1 MSNIAHASNI
11 LTSISLAQ
19 KGTTMERSF
28 WNRLVN
34 IKVYLEYMELVDE
47 WNKRAVYY
55 LRVYAICKEHAI
67 KADDK

>member
-1 MSNIAHASNI
+1 
-11 LTSISLAQ
+11 
-19 KGTTMERSF
+19 MERSF